1 MPTYRLTVAYDG
13 TDFCGWQRQDN
24 GASVQA
30 ALEEALSRLCQVPV
44 SCRAAG
50 RTDAGVH
57 ALGQVVSFKLP
68 ERAGGRG
75 PLPLRALVFGTN
87 HHLPPSISVQDAQL
101 VPDDFDARHSASG
114 KMYRYQLW
122 TAPTP
127 SPLHRR
133 THWHVPVALDLAA
146 MREAAAVLTGRHDFR
161 AFRAADCER
170 KTTVRWIKRLSVL
183 RPGLGP
189 GPVDGEP
196 ALHLEVEATA
206 FLKNMVRILVGT
218 LVQVGKG
225 KMSIEQVHGLLATG
239 DRTQAGPTAPAH
251 GLLLV
256 RVDYGPREGP

>member
-24 GASVQA
+24 GSSVQA
-30 ALEEALSRLCQVPV
+30 ALEDALARLCQAPV

-57 ALGQVVSFKLP
+57 ALGQVVSFRL
-68 ERAGGRG
+68 ERPGP
-75 PLPLRALVFGTN
+75 PLPTRALVLGTN
-87 HHLPPSISVQDAQL
+87 HYLPPTIAVQDAQL

-114 KMYRYQLW
+114 KLYRYQLW
-122 TAPTP
+122 TGMAA

-133 THWHVPVALDLAA
+133 THWHVSRALDLGL
-146 MREAAAVLTGRHDFR
+146 MREAALLLTGRHDFR

-170 KTTVRWIKRLSVL
+170 QTTVRLIRRIELIRPAGSTDPVL
-183 RPGLGP
+183 HIE
-189 GPVDGEP
+189 VDG
-196 ALHLEVEATA
+196 TA

-218 LVQVGKG
+218 MVQVGKG
-225 KMSIEQVHGLLATG
+225 KMSMEHVRGLLESG
-239 DRTQAGPTAPAH
+239 DRTHAGPTAPAH

-256 RVDYGPREGP
+256 RVAYGPREGA